1 MGPNYL
7 FGPLHPALMAHSFSG
22 VARAYACSATDL
34 WGPLFIVCVPW
45 GARLHPP
52 VNVADVPR
60 PRGHH
65 GWDCNHHPVF
75 LSRSVDPPVHI
86 AWA

>member
-1 MGPNYL
+1 MGPNHL

-34 WGPLFIVCVPW
+34 WGPLVIVCVPR

-65 GWDCNHHPVF
+65 GWEPPSRLP
-75 LSRSVDPPVHI
+75 LSQRGPFGPYSM
-86 AWA
+86 A